1 MSFCPLFDSRINSL
15 FADYDTDKD
24 GILVLENFLKFY
36 EDCLLDIEKVETVEK
51 NLSNLRY
58 RRDLKL
64 YDEDFDSLNEE
75 VLFRYHV
82 WENKDIYDSLFKLT
96 YHENLQLSSLAQ
108 LLLLRLPTYP
118 KMIESLTE
126 TFDFK
131 EKSPFEVEYLLTA
144 LQSQIANEKDF
155 SKKLINSNNHLSI
168 FEYLKELNQKE
179 VKSVNEKNCQ
189 IICLHLLHSLLF
201 MDIKK
206 VDKNQLKEFPK
217 LSFELPQTDAFLS
230 IIRESLKVNDST
242 LLEPTFFLQLT
253 QEKM

>member
-1 MSFCPLFDSRINSL
+1 MFDSRINSL

-168 FEYLKELNQKE
+168 F
-179 VKSVNEKNCQ
+179 
-189 IICLHLLHSLLF
+189 
-201 MDIKK
+201 
-206 VDKNQLKEFPK
+206 
-217 LSFELPQTDAFLS
+217 
-230 IIRESLKVNDST
+230 
-242 LLEPTFFLQLT
+242 
-253 QEKM
+253 